1 MDAARQ
7 TGNSEAVRQL
17 EAIAPYAATGRPI
30 PIKDL
35 YVQREWV
42 GYFGGAWVIRT
53 SNRADGDLAAITR
66 LIGGTSGMATISLHR
81 TCFLTC
87 LGKRSEFGRQDRRTA
102 EKTPGLV

>member
-42 GYFGGAWVIRT
+42 GYFGGVMAYRT
-53 SNRADGDLAAITR
+53 SNRADGDLSQ
-66 LIGGTSGMATISLHR
+66 LSP
-81 TCFLTC
+81 
-87 LGKRSEFGRQDRRTA
+87 D
-102 EKTPGLV
+102 